1 MESNKLHP
9 LWGQMKNEYK
19 RKFQEVI
26 DKIGLESAVKIAQ
39 ERLTE
44 IKAQPQEKQ
53 DKLLIE
59 VYEEFITS
67 QTKN

>member
-1 MESNKLHP
+1 
-9 LWGQMKNEYK
+9 MKNEYK